1 MHNNRNS
8 GWRGLLRR
16 SIPGLLLLAVGIAFL
31 LYGIHRQE
39 HQVVAAKSNIVCLE
53 CIGIG

>member
-1 MHNNRNS
+1 MHKNRNS